1 MSDGDLDLI
10 ELRAAVAVAC
20 RALGREGV
28 TRGPVGHVSV
38 RIPDEPGRFL
48 IKARGVE
55 EEGLE
60 FCAADDIIRVDK
72 AGIKLDGRP
81 GLDPPTET
89 PLHLALYE
97 ARPEINC
104 VVHVHPSWVVALS
117 CAGLGLLPIYGA
129 YDPHGLRLA
138 AGGVPE
144 YPSSV
149 AIHDMDKGRQVAQV
163 IGDGG
168 ACVLRGHGAAVVGG
182 DLEEAAR
189 TTMALHELGRM
200 NWLAA
205 SVGPRITVTAEE
217 QAELIRP
224 TSPGHKRS
232 RARRADG
239 HTAFWHFLQRRAGTE
254 QGSDVRGG

>member
-1 MSDGDLDLI
+1 MDL
-10 ELRAAVAVAC
+10 EEHRAAVAVAC
-20 RALGREGV
+20 RALGVEGV

-38 RIPDEPGRFL
+38 RVPGEPGQFL

-60 FCAADDIIRVDK
+60 FCSAADVIRIDA
-72 AGIKLDGRP
+72 AGRKLDGRQ

-89 PLHLALYE
+89 SLHLALYE
-97 ARPEINC
+97 ARPEVNS
-104 VVHVHPSWVVALS
+104 VVHVHPAWIVALS

-149 AIHDMDKGRQVAQV
+149 AIHDMDKGREVAKV
-163 IGDGG
+163 IGDGD
-168 ACVLRGHGAAVVGG
+168 ACVLRGHGVAVAGG
-182 DLEEAAR
+182 DLEEAVR

-200 NWLAA
+200 NWLTA
-205 SVGPRITVTAEE
+205 SVGPRIPIPAQD
-217 QAELIRP
+217 QAELTRP
-224 TSPGHKRS
+224 GSPGHKRS
-232 RARRADG
+232 RARRSDG
-239 HTAFWHFLQRRAGTE
+239 HTAFWHFLQRRAGSE
-254 QGSDVRGG
+254 QGTQDRREA

>member
-1 MSDGDLDLI
+1 MDLR
-10 ELRAAVAVAC
+10 EYRAAVAVAC
-20 RALGREGV
+20 RVLGTEGV

-38 RIPDEPGRFL
+38 RVPDEPRQFL

-60 FCAADDIIRVDK
+60 FCSADDVIRINSGGD
-72 AGIKLDGRP
+72 KLDGRP
-81 GLDPPTET
+81 GLDPPSET

-97 ARPEINC
+97 ARPDAAS
-104 VVHVHPSWVVALS
+104 VVHVHPAWVVALS

-138 AGGVPE
+138 ARGVPE

-149 AIHDMDKGRQVAQV
+149 AIHDMDKGRAVAKV
-163 IGDGG
+163 VGDGD
-168 ACVLRGHGAAVVGG
+168 ACVLRGHGVAVVGR
-182 DLEEAAR
+182 DLEEAMR

-200 NWLAA
+200 NWLTAA
-205 SVGPRITVTAEE
+205 VGTRRPVPADD

-224 TSPGHKRS
+224 DSPGHKRS

-239 HTAFWHFLQRRAGTE
+239 HTAYWHFLQRRAGSGQVTVDLRE
-254 QGSDVRGG
+254 V